1 MWRKMATLWIWAILF
16 LLGTN
21 VSGPAAEL
29 TKLRVGILIAGEFS
43 PTFIAQKK
51 GFFEKNGVSV
61 DLVYFQGGSQA
72 IQGMMA
78 GNVPLIVTAGPEGV
92 VAKIQGADIL
102 LLSTNNTTLAF
113 TLFVSPDIKKPEDLR
128 GKKAGISRFGSSSD
142 HSIKFMFQKLGLME
156 KEVTIVELGDN
167 PTRLAALTANA
178 VHASVFAVPYSVVVQ
193 KAGFTAMLEGHK
205 LGLKFQGSGIAT
217 TTAFLREHR
226 PVVEQ
231 FFRGFLEGV
240 HFAKTHREESVR
252 LIREFLNLKEQAE
265 AEETYRVIIQEIQPQ
280 KPYPLKESI
289 ETVLRIVEKTV
300 PKAKSAKPE
309 DLIDDSVMKKLD
321 ESGFIDK
328 LYK

>member
-1 MWRKMATLWIWAILF
+1 MSLNKGAAWIGLIAF
-16 LLGTN
+16 MLGSS
-21 VSGPAAEL
+21 VAAPAAEL

-51 GFFEKNGVSV
+51 GFFEKNGLSV

-72 IQGMMA
+72 IQGMIA

-142 HSIKFMFQKLGLME
+142 HSIRFMFQKLGLME
-156 KEVTIVELGDN
+156 KDVTIVELGDN
-167 PTRLAALTANA
+167 PTRLAGLTANA

-193 KAGFTAMLEGHK
+193 RAGFSPMLEGHK

-217 TTAFLREHR
+217 TTAFLRESR

-231 FFRGFLEGV
+231 FFKGFLEGV
-240 HFAKTHREESVR
+240 HYAKTHREESVR

-280 KPYPLKESI
+280 KPYPLKEGI

-300 PKAKSAKPE
+300 PKAKNAKPE
-309 DLIDDSVMKKLD
+309 DLTDDSVMKKID
-321 ESGFIDK
+321 ESGFIDN
-328 LYK
+328 LYR